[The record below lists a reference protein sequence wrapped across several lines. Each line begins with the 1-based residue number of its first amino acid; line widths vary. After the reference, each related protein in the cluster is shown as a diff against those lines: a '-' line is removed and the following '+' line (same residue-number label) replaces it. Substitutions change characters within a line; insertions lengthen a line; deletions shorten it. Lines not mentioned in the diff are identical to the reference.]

1 MEESILI
8 LGAGI
13 MQRPAIQSAKNLGLK
28 VFVVDANPSAPC
40 VGEADFFEPI
50 DLKDSEAIARYALS
64 LKENAG
70 LKAVFTAGTDFSA
83 SVAYACEKCGFPNH
97 SFRAAENASNKALM
111 RQCFR
116 DADVPCPGFLEIKKQ
131 SLKEILSPNVLK
143 NLVYPQVV
151 KPVDNMGARG
161 CRMVRSEDE
170 LFPALSEAFEFS
182 RTQTAI
188 LEEFM
193 DGPEFSIDALLYDGT
208 LTITGFANRHIFFP
222 PYFIEMGHTMP
233 SQNSYKDYIALI
245 KTFAC
250 GIKSLGLSCGAAKAD
265 IKMTKAGP
273 MVGEIAARLSGGYMS
288 GWTFPYSSGL
298 NLTEQAILVA
308 LGKTPQMLEE
318 RRFSLEE
325 HEPFEIFAY
334 TSKLACAERAW
345 ISIPG
350 KVKEI
355 LNLDEAGKIEGV
367 KNIFPRVSA
376 GDEVRFPKSNVEKC
390 GNIISVANTRA
401 EAEKIAQEAV
411 GKITLVLEKEN
422 PKTDEF
428 LFGAK
433 DDDGQTFPP
442 RAYQIPKGA
451 SNELAY
457 ELDCNSE
464 KIIPKDES
472 IEKYIP
478 TKLLPFLEM
487 RDWNNLTL
495 IETVRKFDFLCPNH
509 ADLHYKKF
517 WAALM
522 RGGIQG
528 ALYAAQ

>member
-8 LGAGI
+8 LGAGA
-13 MQRPAIQSAKNLGLK
+13 MQGPAIRSAKNLGLK
-28 VFVVDANPSAPC
+28 VFVVDANPHAPC
-40 VGEADFFEPI
+40 VSEADFFEPI
-50 DLKDSEAIARYALS
+50 DLKDFEGIARYALS

-83 SVAYACEKCGFPNH
+83 SVAYTCEKCGFPNH
-97 SFRAAENASNKALM
+97 SFRASESASNKALM
-111 RQCFR
+111 RRCFEN
-116 DADVPCPGFLEIKKQ
+116 AHVPSPHFLEIKKQ
-131 SLKEILSPNVLK
+131 SLEEILSPNVLEK
-143 NLVYPQVV
+143 LTYPQVV

-161 CRMVRSEDE
+161 CRMVRSADE
-170 LFPALSEAFEFS
+170 LFPALETAFEFS
-182 RTQTAI
+182 RTQSAI
-188 LEEFM
+188 LEEYM
-193 DGPEFSIDALLYDGT
+193 EGPEFSIDALIYDGT
-208 LTITGFANRHIFFP
+208 LTITGFAKRHIFFP

-233 SQNSYKDYIALI
+233 SQVPYKDYIALI
-245 KTFAC
+245 RTFAE
-250 GIKSLGLSCGAAKAD
+250 GIKSLGLSHGAAKAD
-265 IKMTKAGP
+265 IKMTKSGP

-298 NLTEQAILVA
+298 NLTEQAILIA
-308 LGKTPQMLEE
+308 LGKKPHKLEE
-318 RRFSLEE
+318 RRFVLDV

-334 TSKLACAERAW
+334 TSMVASAERAW

-350 KVKEI
+350 KVKEV
-355 LNLDEAGKIEGV
+355 LNLDEAEKVEGV
-367 KNIFPRVSA
+367 KNIFRRVSS
-376 GDEVRFPKSNVEKC
+376 GDEVDFPKSNVEKC
-390 GNIISVANTRA
+390 GNVISVAKTRG

-428 LFGAK
+428 LFGAREP
-433 DDDGQTFPP
+433 DGRAFPP
-442 RAYQIPKGA
+442 RAYQLPKGA

-472 IEKYIP
+472 VEKYLP
-478 TKLLPFLEM
+478 AKAFPFLEM

-495 IETVRKFDFLCPNH
+495 RQTIQKFDKLRPSH
-509 ADLHYKKF
+509 AELNYKKF
-517 WAALM
+517 WTALL

>member
-13 MQRPAIQSAKNLGLK
+13 MQKPAIQSAKNLGLT

-40 VGEADFFEPI
+40 VGEADVFEPI
-50 DLKDSEAIARYALS
+50 DLKDFEGIARYALN

-70 LKAVFTAGTDFSA
+70 LKTVFTAGTDFSA
-83 SVAYACEKCGFPNH
+83 SAAYACEKCGFPTH
-97 SFRAAENASNKALM
+97 SFCSAQNASNKALM
-111 RQCFR
+111 RQCFQN
-116 DADVPCPGFLEIKKQ
+116 AGVPCPNFLEIKKR
-131 SLKEILSPNVLK
+131 SLEETLSPEVLQH
-143 NLVYPQVV
+143 LVYPQVV

-161 CRMVRSEDE
+161 CRMVRNEDE
-170 LFPALSEAFEFS
+170 LFSALSVAFAFS
-182 RTQTAI
+182 RTETAI

-193 DGPEFSIDALLYDGT
+193 DGPEFSIDALLYDGM
-208 LTITGFANRHIFFP
+208 LTITGFAARHIFFP

-233 SQNSYKDYIALI
+233 SQVSYTDYVALI
-245 KTFAC
+245 KTFAR
-250 GIKSLGLSCGAAKAD
+250 GIQSLSLSHGAAKAD
-265 IKMTKAGP
+265 IKMTKTGP

-308 LGKTPQMLEE
+308 LGRTPQMLEE
-318 RRFSLEE
+318 RRFSLDEY
-325 HEPFEIFAY
+325 EPFELFAY
-334 TSKLACAERAW
+334 TSRVACAERAW

-350 KVKEI
+350 KIKEI
-355 LNLDEAGKIEGV
+355 VNLDEAEKLEGV
-367 KNIFPRVSA
+367 KNVFPRAAV
-376 GDEVRFPKSNVEKC
+376 GDEVRFPQSNVEKC
-390 GNIISVANTRA
+390 GNVISVATTRA
-401 EAEKIAQEAV
+401 EAERIAQEAV
-411 GKITLVLEKEN
+411 GKITLVLEKGN
-422 PKTDEF
+422 PATDEF
-428 LFGAK
+428 LFGTREG
-433 DDDGQTFPP
+433 DGRAFLPI
-442 RAYQIPKGA
+442 AYQLPKGA

-472 IEKYIP
+472 VEKYIP
-478 TKLLPFLEM
+478 TKLFAFLEM

-495 IETVRKFDFLCPNH
+495 LETVRKFDALCPNH

-517 WAALM
+517 WTALM

-528 ALYAAQ
+528 ALYVAR